1 MSETV
6 DEETQ
11 GDLAGKILATRQMIR
26 RQVVETQAE
35 LAAWID
41 GAKYGGDRVIIA
53 VALLDTAFDI
63 CLSLH
68 GDPNEAFDLIRR
80 DFRRAV
86 DRRSEKL

>member
-1 MSETV
+1 MSEMV

-11 GDLAGKILATRQMIR
+11 GDLVEKIIETRKRIR
-26 RQVVETQAE
+26 RQVVETQTE

-68 GDPNEAFDLIRR
+68 DDANDTFDLIQR

-86 DRRSEKL
+86 DRRNEKL